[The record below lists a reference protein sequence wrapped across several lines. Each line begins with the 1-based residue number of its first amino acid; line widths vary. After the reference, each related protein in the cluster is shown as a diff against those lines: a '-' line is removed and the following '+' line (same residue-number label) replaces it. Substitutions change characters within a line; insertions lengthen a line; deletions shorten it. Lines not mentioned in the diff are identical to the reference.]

1 MQLCCLM
8 PCPCKDALLLVLVW
22 LALLGARLSL
32 FARYVWEADG
42 SINLSAIFFCIE
54 HAISTAVLVVASFW
68 QVRTSHAMML
78 IVNAWSAWFVEG
90 DASCLEAKRDWRGI
104 SSLFRK
110 TSRSFERCLTA
121 LGSTMVM
128 LIFAQLYDLQQDR
141 GMDLVASSMFVAY
154 LIPGQRS
161 GCKEESNS

>member
-1 MQLCCLM
+1 M

-78 IVNAWSAWFVEG
+78 IVNA
-90 DASCLEAKRDWRGI
+90 
-104 SSLFRK
+104 
-110 TSRSFERCLTA
+110 
-121 LGSTMVM
+121 
-128 LIFAQLYDLQQDR
+128 
-141 GMDLVASSMFVAY
+141 
-154 LIPGQRS
+154 
-161 GCKEESNS
+161 